1 MKKRER
7 WRKDLPTFVGGNDW
21 PRFCSSTPKAIRF
34 AFLKDFAQKHICG
47 DYKCSQTTCWN
58 CKVSIT
64 GILIKTHLWKKK
76 EKENDTEIMVALLRQ
91 LFTERLGDIS
101 LTARTCYICM
111 CVSFFPSLTAFL
123 GAKCSVLA
131 LMSVDNTFVSNF
143 PNIDSYMAEKK
154 NALFIL

>member
-1 MKKRER
+1 
-7 WRKDLPTFVGGNDW
+7 
-21 PRFCSSTPKAIRF
+21 
-34 AFLKDFAQKHICG
+34 
-47 DYKCSQTTCWN
+47 
-58 CKVSIT
+58 
-64 GILIKTHLWKKK
+64 
-76 EKENDTEIMVALLRQ
+76 MVALLRQ

-143 PNIDSYMAEKK
+143 PNTDSYMAEKK
-154 NALFIL
+154 KSLIYTSVGYESQCVRVYVVFSFSYR